1 MLSSNSSLNNHV
13 EGIEAELDWLQDQ
26 LSAGINLDAATLLG
40 VRSDS
45 GLGLTENN
53 FWLKQ
58 V

>member
-1 MLSSNSSLNNHV
+1 MDSSLNNHV

-26 LSAGINLDAATLLG
+26 LSSGINIDTATLLG

-45 GLGLTENN
+45 GLGLTHNN
-53 FWLKQ
+53 LLKQ